1 MRWVYRIF
9 FWGIIG
15 ALYGFILDGE
25 AGIAFGASIVL
36 YYTNRICMREVLG
49 RKKYFL
55 YGLIFIVLWTIAA
68 GINLELDHTR
78 YLYYEDAVKI
88 ANEILL
94 IVLPWIILLVS
105 FQATITKDWFDG
117 FSIKDK
123 FKFQIKRM
131 RYEKTKTEMELLKTQ
146 LSPHFY
152 KNLLTNIHAL
162 VESKNAEAPDAIVSL
177 TELMEYMLYD
187 TATLQKVEL
196 QKEIDFII
204 KLVDIRRLGLKN
216 QNQIGLNVKVD
227 EKYKRKHIIP
237 FALLPF
243 IENVFSHCD
252 FNATNAYT
260 KIQLFTNEEGNL
272 IYQVENTTSGTEA
285 KNNRGGLGI
294 KNLTARLEE
303 YHRNKYELKLHGKD
317 GIFYSKLELK
327 LK

>member
-1 MRWVYRIF
+1 MRWLYRIF
-9 FWGIIG
+9 FWGIIA
-15 ALYGFILDGE
+15 ALYGVVLENE
-25 AGIAFGASIVL
+25 AGAAIATSLIL

-55 YGLIFIVLWTIAA
+55 YGLIFMVLWTVSS
-68 GINLELDHTR
+68 GINLELDHNE
-78 YLYYEDAVKI
+78 YVYYEDELKI

-94 IVLPWIILLVS
+94 ILLPWIILVVS

-123 FKFQIKRM
+123 FKFKIKRM
-131 RYEKTKTEMELLKTQ
+131 RYEKTKAEMELLKTQ
-146 LSPHFY
+146 LSPHLY

-162 VESKNAEAPDAIVSL
+162 VVNKNAEAPDAIVSL

-196 QKEIDFII
+196 QKEIEFIT
-204 KLVDIRRLGLKN
+204 KLIDIRRLGLSN
-216 QNQIGLNVKVD
+216 QSQISLNIKVAD
-227 EKYKRKHIIP
+227 EYNKKHIIP

-243 IENVFSHCD
+243 IENVFSHCN
-252 FNATNAYT
+252 FNVENAYT
-260 KIQLFTNEEGNL
+260 KIQLFTNEEGKL
-272 IYQVENTTSGTEA
+272 IYYVENTTAGTEA
-285 KNNRGGLGI
+285 KINRGGLGI

-303 YHRNKYELKLHGKD
+303 YHKNKYDLKLFGTD
-317 GIFYSKLELK
+317 GVFHSKLEIK